1 MDFGNSNFAHCE
13 ASAVLMHAFP
23 EKINLLDET
32 ANILVN
38 RLLKTQLTRL
48 THNGYVMV
56 VKINKAELWNNM
68 CSQMSSRDWEHCR
81 PLSKLY

>member
-68 CSQMSSRDWEHCR
+68 CS
-81 PLSKLY
+81 

>member
-23 EKINLLDET
+23 DKINLLDET

-48 THNGYVMV
+48 THKGYAMV

-68 CSQMSSRDWEHCR
+68 CS
-81 PLSKLY
+81 